1 LVVLGTFQRIS
12 IVHDHDS
19 YPDKVLVEDLTWRE
33 QEVLTL
39 LAKRL
44 TNREIGDRL
53 HLTESTV
60 KSHVGNI
67 ISKLGVKDR
76 RQAVERAIELDLL
89 DVDRKTASKST
100 YALPAEPTP
109 FIGRA
114 QELAEIRRLLD
125 ETRLLTLIGTGGIGK
140 TRLALRA
147 ASDLHDQFEN
157 GVFFVSLAPI
167 SSGKHIVQ
175 TIAEAIG
182 FPLSTGAPPID
193 QLLAHLRRRKLLL
206 VMDNFEHLLDNV
218 DIISRILQAAPNVKV
233 LATSR
238 EKLKLHG
245 ETALTLTGL
254 GPPDQKT
261 PTDPREHDALELF
274 LHSVGRV
281 RPKFNPDVDD
291 LRQLTHICRLVEG
304 LPLAIE
310 LAAGW
315 MNVLSPEELASEIQQ
330 GLDILTSDMRDV
342 PERHHSMRAVFDQ
355 SWSWLDQTE
364 REVFMRLSVF
374 RGGFTREAGQ
384 AVTGAS
390 LQSLAGL
397 VDKSFLSHDLNSGR
411 FEIHE
416 LLRQYAQEQLEKRS
430 EESVSALEAHAD
442 YFAKFMEQ
450 RWGHLRDHR
459 QKAALTEIVADLENI
474 RTAWRYRVK
483 QANAPQMRMFV
494 NGFWLVYWF
503 RGWNH
508 GGEELFREAVDMLSS
523 VNKDEEIES
532 VRALALAH
540 QAFFKTWLGFAD
552 QGYNLARESV
562 DILER
567 LNHPFELALALGS
580 LNLAADF
587 LTHYDE
593 GEKAARKMLGI
604 ATEQDDKWLL
614 AFSLYKVSVAN
625 PPEQDHAEVRRL
637 AQDSMNLY
645 EELGEGMVS
654 ILTLVT
660 LGHAAFALGEHVQA
674 REIYLRCLQTSEA
687 VGYRWGTANAC
698 KYLGQM
704 ALSLNE
710 TLESE
715 TYLLRSLKIADE
727 IGSGRDQVNLLCD
740 LARVRMAEKRLEQG
754 VELLAVVLEHPA
766 SHLHRLGGGR
776 VRDRVQELL
785 DTLKAELSAETYDAA
800 WKRGNAQE
808 FDQVVVE
815 LLSKR

>member
-1 LVVLGTFQRIS
+1 
-12 IVHDHDS
+12 VHDHDS
-19 YPDKVLVEDLTWRE
+19 SPDKALVEDLTWRE

-39 LAKRL
+39 LARRL

-67 ISKLGVKDR
+67 IGKLGVKNR
-76 RQAVERAIELDLL
+76 RQVIERATELGML
-89 DVDRKTASKST
+89 DSDRISVPKPAH
-100 YALPAEPTP
+100 ALPAEPTP

-114 QELAEIRRLLD
+114 EELAEIRRLLD
-125 ETRLLTLIGTGGIGK
+125 ETRLLTLVGAGGIGK

-147 ASDLHDQFEN
+147 AGDLHDQFEN

-182 FPLSTGAPPID
+182 FPLSTEVAPID
-193 QLLAHLRRRKLLL
+193 QLLSHLRRRQLLL
-206 VMDNFEHLLDNV
+206 IMDNYEHLLDDV
-218 DIISRILQAAPNVKV
+218 DIVVKILQAAPNVKILV
-233 LATSR
+233 TSR

-245 ETALTLTGL
+245 ETALTITGI
-254 GPPDQKT
+254 GFSDQKA
-261 PTDPREHDALELF
+261 PTDLRERDAIDLF
-274 LHSVGRV
+274 LHSIRRV
-281 RPKFNPDVDD
+281 HPRFDPKADD
-291 LRQLTHICRLVEG
+291 MIHFANICRLVEG

-315 MNVLSPEELASEIQQ
+315 MNVLSPEELAGEIQR
-330 GLDILTSDMRDV
+330 GLDILTSEMRDV

-355 SWSWLDQTE
+355 SWSLLDQTE
-364 REVFMRLSVF
+364 RETFIRLSVF

-390 LQSLAGL
+390 LQVLAGL
-397 VDKSFLSHDLNSGR
+397 VNKSFLNHNPISGR

-416 LLRQYAQEQLEKRS
+416 LLRQYAQEQLEKRP
-430 EESVSALEAHAD
+430 EDSVSALEAHAD
-442 YFAKFMEQ
+442 YVAKFMEQ

-459 QKAALTEIVADLENI
+459 QQAALTEIEADLENI
-474 RTAWRYRVK
+474 RTAWRYRVG
-483 QANAPQMRMFV
+483 QVNAPQMQMFV
-494 NGFWLVYWF
+494 NSFWLVYWF

-508 GGEELFREAVDMLSS
+508 GGEELFREAVDALS
-523 VNKDEEIES
+523 VEHVDEEAEI
-532 VRALALAH
+532 VKALALAH
-540 QAFFKTWLGFAD
+540 QGFFKTWLGFAD
-552 QGYNLARESV
+552 QGYSLAKESV
-562 DILER
+562 AMLER
-567 LNHPFELALALGS
+567 LDRPFELALALGS

-587 LTHYDE
+587 LTRYDE

-604 ATEQDDKWLL
+604 ATELDDKWLL

-625 PPEQDHAEVRRL
+625 PPKRDYAEMRRV
-637 AQDSMNLY
+637 AQASMKLY
-645 EELGEGMVS
+645 EGLGEGMIS
-654 ILTLVT
+654 ILALVT
-660 LGHAAFALGEHVQA
+660 LGHAAFALGEHAQA
-674 REIYLRCLQTSEA
+674 REIYLLCLRTSEE

-698 KYLGQM
+698 KYLGHM

-710 TLESE
+710 TVEAE

-727 IGSGRDQVNLLCD
+727 TGLGRDQVNLLCD
-740 LARVRMAEKRLEQG
+740 LARVRMAENRLEG
-754 VELLAVVLEHPA
+754 AVELLAAALQHPA

-785 DTLKAELSAETYDAA
+785 DSLKAGLSPGSYDAA
-800 WKRGNAQE
+800 CERGNARE
-808 FDQVVVE
+808 FDQLVAD
-815 LLSKR
+815 LLANL